1 MTRPDVLSAVGV
13 LSRFMYFPEQASMR
27 AAKGVLR
34 HLRGTTR
41 LGVAYGSSEPLQGYV
56 DADWAGDVDGRRS
69 TTGFIFTD
77 NGGSVAWASK
87 RLSNVAAFT
96 AEAEY
101 VAASMA
107 TKEALWL
114 CKLLGVLGVD
124 GQAVP
129 IGEDNQ
135 SCLALI
141 NKPEATGH
149 TKHVEVA
156 YHMVRDYQ
164 TRGDVAVYS
173 PFSAEIPADG
183 LTKPLPSPAFTA
195 FRDAIGVGADLG
207 GADMAQW

>member
-1 MTRPDVLSAVGV
+1 M
-13 LSRFMYFPEQASMR
+13 
-27 AAKGVLR
+27 
-34 HLRGTTR
+34 
-41 LGVAYGSSEPLQGYV
+41 
-56 DADWAGDVDGRRS
+56 
-69 TTGFIFTD
+69 
-77 NGGSVAWASK
+77 
-87 RLSNVAAFT
+87 
-96 AEAEY
+96 
-101 VAASMA
+101 
-107 TKEALWL
+107 
-114 CKLLGVLGVD
+114 LGVD